1 MDRLSVL
8 HVLYGAEDKVNMA
21 TNTETAG
28 SMFDTIKLLLALLV
42 LIAGIVGFYYF
53 AEESLLYRVLGLLAV
68 VGVAIGISMATAK
81 GRNLVGFLG
90 ASRTE
95 VRKMVWPTRA
105 ETIQTTL
112 VVFVLVVI
120 LAIFLLL
127 VDMWLGASV
136 KALLSVGG

>member
-105 ETIQTTL
+105 ETMQTTL
-112 VVFVLVVI
+112 MVFILVVI
-120 LAIFLLL
+120 LAIFLWF
-127 VDMWLGASV
+127 VDMMLGAGV